1 MLGLLCNLGILNLV
15 NDRKIILEKDI
26 KVQLTAAPYVY
37 SMDSNENIKNY
48 IVKEK
53 DKTCK
58 YAIHLTH
65 GFLID
70 KPFLKE
76 VSHTLISDIKDTCA
90 DITFGAHYHYGFP
103 TQVID
108 GKYFINPGALVRISN
123 SMAEMNRKPKVNII
137 ELSDEIKVKDVYLK
151 TAKPG
156 NEVLDRSEME
166 RHKFKGMKINEFK
179 EIIDSS
185 VSLNNTD
192 IFSLL
197 NSIAKMDSIGAD
209 VINEAFKRVEKAQ
222 MSGAKYT

>member
-1 MLGLLCNLGILNLV
+1 
-15 NDRKIILEKDI
+15 
-26 KVQLTAAPYVY
+26 
-37 SMDSNENIKNY
+37 
-48 IVKEK
+48 
-53 DKTCK
+53 
-58 YAIHLTH
+58 
-65 GFLID
+65 
-70 KPFLKE
+70 
-76 VSHTLISDIKDTCA
+76 
-90 DITFGAHYHYGFP
+90 
-103 TQVID
+103 
-108 GKYFINPGALVRISN
+108 
-123 SMAEMNRKPKVNII
+123 MAEMNRKPKVNII

-222 MSGAKYT
+222 ISGAKYT